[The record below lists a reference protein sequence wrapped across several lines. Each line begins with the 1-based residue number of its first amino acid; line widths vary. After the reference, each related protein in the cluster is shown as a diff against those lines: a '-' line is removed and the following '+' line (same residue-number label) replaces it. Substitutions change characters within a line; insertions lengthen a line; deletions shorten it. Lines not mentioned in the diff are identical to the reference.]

1 MIKTNSDHI
10 TKISISMGN
19 PFSTP
24 IDKSTVKLWYL
35 NSDMHLTIPLKTT
48 LKELKGMI
56 DQKTNSNPKLLY
68 YDDH

>member
-1 MIKTNSDHI
+1 
-10 TKISISMGN
+10 MGN

-35 NSDMHLTIPLKTT
+35 NSDIHLTIPLKTT
-48 LKELKGMI
+48 LKELKEMI
-56 DQKTNSNPKLLY
+56 DKKTNSNPKLLY